1 MEFGL
6 FVEFPSN
13 DHTTQAQI
21 FRDSMALI
29 DAAEESGSEGVWLAE
44 YHFDPGRSVLSAPVT
59 VAGAVAARTEK
70 VKIGLAVHVLPLR
83 NPCLLYTSDAAD
95 E

>member
-29 DAAEESGSEGVWLAE
+29 DAAEESGSEGIWLAE
-44 YHFDPGRSVLSAPVT
+44 YHFEPRT
-59 VAGAVAARTEK
+59 VRLVRPRDG
-70 VKIGLAVHVLPLR
+70 GWS
-83 NPCLLYTSDAAD
+83 CSC
-95 E
+95 

>member
-44 YHFDPGRSVLSAPVT
+44 YHFDPGRSV
-59 VAGAVAARTEK
+59 
-70 VKIGLAVHVLPLR
+70 
-83 NPCLLYTSDAAD
+83 CLLL
-95 E
+95 